1 MLHHEAAEILRADT
15 YRGLAD
21 AVEAGDH
28 DRGRSGSKVILP
40 SSFGVSER
48 SFAPGRGVSH
58 GKCNAKVLYEHEG
71 RYGAKVTGDPRYIQ
85 QACANAMAV
94 CTKYGKPDA
103 CIIMTC

>member
-1 MLHHEAAEILRADT
+1 MLHHEAAEILRADA

-28 DRGRSGSKVILP
+28 DRGRIGSKVILP
-40 SSFGVSER
+40 SSF
-48 SFAPGRGVSH
+48 
-58 GKCNAKVLYEHEG
+58 
-71 RYGAKVTGDPRYIQ
+71 TGDPRYIQ

-94 CTKYGKPDA
+94 CTKHGKPEA